1 MRMYHSAS
9 YQSTSVS
16 ADLTIATRS
25 LSDLAQVP
33 DIARR
38 LIGPVKNDLCKDVIY
53 NARMRSLRDNGIA
66 GTGVPV
72 DQEPDFATANS
83 AASVAPTSSSHSS
96 SLGSETAPVPLVSI
110 EQGDDCSLTHIEL
123 TDDHIRVVFDRAC
136 EDYSRWAA
144 LTSPFA
150 DRPDDAGLPEWLVPV
165 DVSNLSCMG
174 GGCTIILERSRLRSH
189 LLSTSGGRPD
199 LFISSGDHEETEA
212 EAKNTRVPEKNTRV
226 AKAAP
231 ESPAPAA
238 GGGSAR
244 RPSRAPEGAPQPPK
258 QSPPSSKQE
267 NKSKDAQQ
275 QQKQQRKANAFP
287 PAPS

>member
-1 MRMYHSAS
+1 MYHSAS

-38 LIGPVKNDLCKDVIY
+38 LIAPVKNDLCKDVIY

-72 DQEPDFATANS
+72 DQEPDFATATPS
-83 AASVAPTSSSHSS
+83 ANVTSHSSSLASS

-199 LFISSGDHEETEA
+199 LFISSGDHEEEA
-212 EAKNTRVPEKNTRV
+212 ESKNTRFVEKNTRV
-226 AKAAP
+226 AKAA

-238 GGGSAR
+238 GGTAR

-258 QSPPSSKQE
+258 QSPSSSKQG
-267 NKSKDAQQ
+267 NKSKDGSAQQ
-275 QQKQQRKANAFP
+275 QQKPQRKANAFP

>member
-1 MRMYHSAS
+1 LHGRRLHHHSRTQPSAS
-9 YQSTSVS
+9 Y
-16 ADLTIATRS
+16 
-25 LSDLAQVP
+25 
-33 DIARR
+33 
-38 LIGPVKNDLCKDVIY
+38 
-53 NARMRSLRDNGIA
+53 
-66 GTGVPV
+66 
-72 DQEPDFATANS
+72 
-83 AASVAPTSSSHSS
+83 
-96 SLGSETAPVPLVSI
+96 
-110 EQGDDCSLTHIEL
+110 
-123 TDDHIRVVFDRAC
+123 
-136 EDYSRWAA
+136 
-144 LTSPFA
+144 
-150 DRPDDAGLPEWLVPV
+150 
-165 DVSNLSCMG
+165 
-174 GGCTIILERSRLRSH
+174 
-189 LLSTSGGRPD
+189 LLSTSGGHPD

-212 EAKNTRVPEKNTRV
+212 EAKNTRVLEKNTRV